1 MRLHHHLSATPSH
14 LWRAVALLGAGLV
27 MMLSLSSVSPEMHA
41 WLHEK
46 ASESAP
52 HKCAHHGAS
61 AHSDSTANVPHSNE
75 GEEDSCA
82 VTMFS
87 HGVVYQAGAL
97 LVRPCEGILRA
108 INYRA
113 FERLALAQPRFLHLP
128 PQAPPAV

>member
-1 MRLHHHLSATPSH
+1 MLLVHPHSPLPSC
-14 LWRAVALLGAGLV
+14 LWRAVALLGMGLV
-27 MMLSLSSVSPEMHA
+27 MLMTLSSVSPELHA
-41 WLHEK
+41 RLHEK
-46 ASESAP
+46 ATEDAP
-52 HKCAHHGAS
+52 GKCAHHGAS
-61 AHSDSTANVPHSNE
+61 AHGDSPANAPHSNE

-97 LVRPCEGILRA
+97 VAQPCEGMLRA
-108 INYRA
+108 VNHGA